1 MPLFPGRRGGV
12 AVVEIFGVIG
22 NHVRVPAYSRLLDSI
37 AESKRYRALV
47 LDIDSPGGSASG
59 SELLFHSLKKVA
71 ETKPVVA
78 YVRGIGASGAAG
90 LPRRAR
96 LVGRIL
102 SDSPLADGVPW
113 HRVIGAVGRV
123 SQRRGTGAQ
132 EQIDRLLDEGIEF
145 EDGGRIDLGIYLWEP

>member
-1 MPLFPGRRGGV
+1 MKIPPTESRARRSGREKHLIEKNDDAPGLCDGRHLRILSLVREIPLGRV
-12 AVVEIFGVIG
+12 CTYGVI
-22 NHVRVPAYSRLLDSI
+22 A
-37 AESKRYRALV
+37 A
-47 LDIDSPGGSASG
+47 
-59 SELLFHSLKKVA
+59 
-71 ETKPVVA
+71 
-78 YVRGIGASGAAG
+78 AAG

-113 HRVIGAVGRV
+113 HRVIGAAGRV

>member
-1 MPLFPGRRGGV
+1 MKIPPCESRARRAGRTKRFFVTSDDAPGLCTGRHLRILNLVRKIPPGRV
-12 AVVEIFGVIG
+12 CTYGVI
-22 NHVRVPAYSRLLDSI
+22 A
-37 AESKRYRALV
+37 A
-47 LDIDSPGGSASG
+47 
-59 SELLFHSLKKVA
+59 
-71 ETKPVVA
+71 
-78 YVRGIGASGAAG
+78 AAG

-113 HRVIGAVGRV
+113 HRVIGAAGRV

-145 EDGGRIDLGIYLWEP
+145 EDGGRIDLDIYLWEP